1 MFFEVEM
8 KRNVIVPADQVY
20 TGLLCQR
27 AIIIQLL
34 EDIANMRASSEHGYL
49 LAVTK
54 LKECHRGRVKDLTGE
69 VVFTVVFD
77 CLTFKPVKG
86 EILEGVADR
95 ILKHGV
101 MLKCGPVE
109 KIFLSHKVMKDFR
122 FIQGENPVF
131 LNNDNLKLEKDGRI
145 RFKVIG
151 VRWMEIEKEFR
162 MLGSLDADYLGPIY

>member
-8 KRNVIVPADQVY
+8 QRNVIVPADQMY
-20 TGLLCQR
+20 TGLLLQR

-34 EDIANMRASSEHGYL
+34 EDIADMHASGEHGYF

-54 LKECHRGRVKDLTGE
+54 LKKCDRGRVRDLTGE

-86 EILEGVADR
+86 EILQGVADR

-101 MLKCGPVE
+101 MLKCGPVD
-109 KIFLSHKVMKDFR
+109 KIFISQKMMKDFR
-122 FIQGENPVF
+122 FIQGENPIF
-131 LNNDNLKLEKDGRI
+131 INNDNLKLEKDGTI

-162 MLGSLDADYLGPIY
+162 MLGSLDGDYLGPI